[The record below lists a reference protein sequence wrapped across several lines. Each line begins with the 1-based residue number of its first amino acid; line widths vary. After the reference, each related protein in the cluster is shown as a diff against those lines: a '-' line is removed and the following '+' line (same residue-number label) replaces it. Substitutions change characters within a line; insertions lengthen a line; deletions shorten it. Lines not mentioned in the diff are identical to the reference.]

1 MDKYKPT
8 PKVKSTPD
16 ARLILV
22 PHKRAYLLRMR
33 GLQLLLCVLSLAV
46 GGAVGYWYGA
56 SGAGDAPKSEVREEL
71 LNANR
76 QLQQE
81 LTDIQ
86 SQAALEIH
94 GSELEKHAVENVRQE
109 NLHLQNKVSE
119 LEEAVA
125 FYKGIMDPQKDDKGL
140 RIDKIN
146 LESTA
151 DPQRIRYKLVLTQVA
166 DNLSYVSGRVTVKL
180 LGMENGK
187 KTELSLESISEDFDA
202 KGAKFKFRYFQ
213 NLSGELLLPKG
224 FMPEQIEIV
233 AQSEGR
239 KAMRLERR
247 FDWKLEEVEHH
258 VGQG

>member
-22 PHKRAYLLRMR
+22 PHKRAYQLRLR
-33 GLQLLLCVLSLAV
+33 GLQILLCVASLAV
-46 GGAVGYWYGA
+46 GGAVGYWYGGQGEHNLPSA
-56 SGAGDAPKSEVREEL
+56 NDGKEL

-86 SQAALEIH
+86 SQAALDVH

-109 NLHLQNKVSE
+109 NLLLQNKVSE

-125 FYKGIMDPQKDDKGL
+125 FYKGIMDPQKGDKGL
-140 RIDKIN
+140 RIDKVN
-146 LESTA
+146 LEATT
-151 DPQRIRYKLVLTQVA
+151 DPQRIRYKVVLTQVA
-166 DNLSYVSGRVTVKL
+166 DNLSYVSGRVTIKL
-180 LGMENGK
+180 LGMDKGK
-187 KTELSLESISEDFDA
+187 KSELSLDNISEDFDA